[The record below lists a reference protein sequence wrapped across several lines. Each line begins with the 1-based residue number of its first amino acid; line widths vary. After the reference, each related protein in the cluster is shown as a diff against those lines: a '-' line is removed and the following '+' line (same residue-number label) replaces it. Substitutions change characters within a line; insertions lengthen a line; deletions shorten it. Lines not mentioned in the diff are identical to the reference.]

1 MRARSREIN
10 IFNMSLLDIL
20 CGALG
25 AFCFMMLVLLPYYK
39 PPGKETDLHKQEVKT
54 QDLLDELEKLRANAQ
69 DAAVAQQM
77 AALTQKLQE
86 QVKQMQGQLNQL
98 SAENQQLENQNQ
110 SLAAKN
116 DKQARQLDMRHP
128 FLVTSLTYPSQEL
141 DIYLDADTIGE
152 NNRPNP
158 PFDPTK
164 QRQPIFFAGDVSTR
178 WPDRGLTAWLTRD
191 TPVRTHYK
199 LYVKVPPPAAALNSP
214 VTTTVKS
221 LAFSDTWTLDLPD
234 VTLNSARFWTLVG
247 TLSFTSEGKPAFQE
261 ATQAERDAEWTKL
274 TKSSPPPQARPTV
287 TAAPA
292 LPFPVQTA
300 QPSAAPL
307 SPEQRRALLEKL
319 EKERRERQHQQS
331 PSSGASP
338 SQSP

>member
-54 QDLLDELEKLRANAQ
+54 QDLLDELEKLRARAQ
-69 DAAVAQQM
+69 DSAVAQQM
-77 AALTQKLQE
+77 AGLVQKLQDQLE
-86 QVKQMQGQLNQL
+86 QLQGQLNQL
-98 SAENQQLENQNQ
+98 SAENDQLKSQNETLTAKNQKQAGQLE
-110 SLAAKN
+110 
-116 DKQARQLDMRHP
+116 MRHP
-128 FLVTSLTYPSQEL
+128 FLVTSVASPSQEL
-141 DIYLDADTIGE
+141 DIYLDSNIISE
-152 NNRPNP
+152 KNQRNP

-164 QRQPIFFAGDVSTR
+164 AHHSIFFSGDIYSFSAE
-178 WPDRGLTAWLTRD
+178 RGFASWVTRD
-191 TPVRTHYK
+191 APSRSHYK
-199 LYVKVPPPAAALNSP
+199 LYVKVPPPTGRLNSP
-214 VTTTVKS
+214 ATITVAS
-221 LAFSDTWTLDLPD
+221 AAFGDTWHLDLPN
-234 VTLNSARFWTLVG
+234 VTLSPERFWTLVG
-247 TLSFTSEGKPAFQE
+247 TFSLASEGKPAFQE
-261 ATQAERDAEWTKL
+261 ATQAERDAEWSKL
-274 TKSSPPPQARPTV
+274 AKSSPPPQARPTV

-292 LPFPVQTA
+292 TPFPVQIA
-300 QPSAAPL
+300 QPTGTPL
-307 SPEQRRALLEKL
+307 SSEQRRALLEKI